1 MVDRGAFLDLID
13 EVSRSLRQL
22 ARTRPRVGA
31 LSPAARDTVARWG
44 RVPPRRAP
52 APSLADIRADLGECV
67 RCKLSRSR
75 TRIVFGQGN
84 PRARLMFVGEGPGQE
99 EDLAGEPF
107 VGAAGQLLTRI
118 IEAIRLQREDVYIAN
133 VVKCRP
139 PGNRVPEEDEIETCS
154 PFLRRQI
161 AAIRPVVV
169 CTLGACAAQT
179 LLRTRAPISR
189 LRGRFHE
196 IDGLRVLPTF
206 HPAYLLRNPEHKRE
220 VWEDMKLIMNEYPY
234 GG

>member
-1 MVDRGAFLDLID
+1 
-13 EVSRSLRQL
+13 
-22 ARTRPRVGA
+22 
-31 LSPAARDTVARWG
+31 
-44 RVPPRRAP
+44 
-52 APSLADIRADLGECV
+52 V
-67 RCKLSRSR
+67 RCKLARGR
-75 TRIVFGQGN
+75 THIVFGQGN
-84 PRARLMFVGEGPGQE
+84 PAARLVFVGEGPGQE

-107 VGAAGQLLTRI
+107 VGAAGQLLTKI
-118 IEAIRLQREDVYIAN
+118 IEAMRLRREDVYIAN

-139 PGNRVPEEDEIETCS
+139 PGNRVPEEDEIASCS

-161 AAIRPVVV
+161 AAIRPVFV

-179 LLRTRAPISR
+179 LLRTRTPISR

-196 IDGLRVLPTF
+196 VDGVKVLPTF

-220 VWEDMKLIMNEYPY
+220 VWEDMKLLMNEYPY